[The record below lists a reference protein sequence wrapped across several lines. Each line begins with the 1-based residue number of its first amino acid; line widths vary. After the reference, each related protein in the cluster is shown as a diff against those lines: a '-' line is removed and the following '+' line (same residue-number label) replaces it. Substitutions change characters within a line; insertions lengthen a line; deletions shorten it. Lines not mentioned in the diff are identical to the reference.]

1 MTRDR
6 SGITDDVS
14 AVLIH
19 EDGSE
24 TKISTEFK
32 GPDPAQ
38 WGPDAVRPRR
48 LGARRARAIGDKVKG
63 PDPAVWG
70 RDEDRPQHP
79 RSFEEA
85 TQALQAEYARKN
97 KSNTSKEPQS

>member
-14 AVLIH
+14 AVLTRA
-19 EDGSE
+19 DG
-24 TKISTEFK
+24 TVVTGAK

-38 WGPDAVRPRR
+38 WGPDAKRPRR

-63 PDPAVWG
+63 PDPEVW
-70 RDEDRPQHP
+70 E
-79 RSFEEA
+79 
-85 TQALQAEYARKN
+85 
-97 KSNTSKEPQS
+97 QS